1 MRQIAR
7 RCAVLALAAVLLPGC
22 TLWSGSVQKKP
33 LQKPNVN
40 NVANTTGR
48 LMVLGF
54 YDDRQ
59 EPKRGQI
66 LDTVKRNKDV
76 ISELAPFWYRIER
89 DGSIIDVSENDV
101 RDFARKNGIRL
112 LPLVTNNNG
121 NDAFLNDARA
131 RSRAISKLLD
141 ILDKNKDV
149 YDGFSLDFQLLS
161 PATRMGLTSFVSQLY
176 PEIRKR
182 GKRLNIDVIP
192 AGQPDDKS
200 SPYDYAK
207 LAQNVD
213 QIVLMTYDNHSDASQ
228 SGPIAPLSWVRQR
241 VEMAIASGVK
251 PAQLVLGVA
260 AYGYDW
266 IQGTTQAETIRMK
279 DAEQRVKG
287 TVQRAS
293 DLSPHFTYTDN
304 KGRTHVVWYEDE
316 VSVAKKVR
324 LAKDMRLKGIAIWR
338 LGYENQKYWDAIKA
352 NIQ

>member
-7 RCAVLALAAVLLPGC
+7 RMAVLALAAALLPGC
-22 TLWSGSVQKKP
+22 TLWNGSVQKKP

-66 LDTVKRNKDV
+66 LQTVQRNKDV
-76 ISELAPFWYRIER
+76 ISELAPFWYRIR
-89 DGSIIDVSENDV
+89 SDGSIIDVSENDV

-112 LPLVTNNNG
+112 LPLVTNDNG
-121 NDAFLNDARA
+121 NDAFLNNPAARDRAMA
-131 RSRAISKLLD
+131 RLFE

-161 PATRMGLTSFVSQLY
+161 PTTRPALTAFVSRFY
-176 PEIRKR
+176 TEIRKR
-182 GKRLNIDVIP
+182 NKRLNIDVIP

-228 SGPIAPLSWVRQR
+228 PGPIAPLDWVRQR
-241 VEMAIASGVK
+241 VQAAIASGVK
-251 PAQLVLGVA
+251 PGQLVLGVA

-266 IQGTTQAETIRMK
+266 VSGTTKAETVRMK
-279 DAEQRVKG
+279 DAQARVDGK
-287 TVQRAS
+287 VQRAA
-293 DLSPHFTYTDN
+293 DLSPHFSYTDSQ
-304 KGRTHVVWYEDE
+304 GRTHIVWYEDE
-316 VSVAKKVR
+316 VSVAKKVK
-324 LAKDMRLKGIAIWR
+324 LARDMRLKGIAIWR

-352 NIQ
+352 NIR